1 MVARPAELPSGS
13 VGKRGHVRYAVAIE
27 LRADAPMNFS
37 SRFWLFAPLAMF
49 FAIAGWAM
57 VHWWVVADAFDK
69 KLTALNGHE
78 ALPGIS
84 VSYAGKTI
92 SGFPFNIDVVF
103 TGFTVEGQGAHGP
116 FRWTTENFAL
126 HRLTYGRTQDIYEA
140 AGNQTLIWTDG
151 RGKNHQLTF
160 LPGSL
165 RASAII
171 DGRGLLR
178 FDLDMVAAAGSDSDG
193 ARFTTAR
200 SQLHL
205 RRDPKGDALDLMVS
219 GDDVKAGGSIAGL
232 FGDHIKSLK
241 LYATLTQGQA
251 FAPLL
256 AGQGSWAA
264 ASADWRG
271 KGGQVAIGPVAIAS
285 SGLNLTANTFS
296 DSGNDLRGVL
306 DPLY

>member
-1 MVARPAELPSGS
+1 MRLS
-13 VGKRGHVRYAVAIE
+13 
-27 LRADAPMNFS
+27 FS

-49 FAIAGWAM
+49 FALAGWAM
-57 VHWWVVADAFDK
+57 AHWWAMAKVLDN
-69 KLTALNGHE
+69 KLTDLNGHE
-78 ALPGIS
+78 ALPGIT

-103 TGFTVEGQGAHGP
+103 TGFVVEGQGAHGP

-126 HRLTYGRTQDIYEA
+126 HRLTYGRAQDIYEA
-140 AGNQTLIWTDG
+140 AGHQTLSWTDG
-151 RGKNHQLTF
+151 GGKNHQLMF

-165 RASAII
+165 RASAIT

-178 FDLDMVAAAGSDSDG
+178 FDLDTVAAAGSAGDG
-193 ARFTTAR
+193 TPFTAART
-200 SQLHL
+200 QLHL
-205 RRDPKGDALDLMVS
+205 RRDPKANALDLMAS
-219 GDDVKAGGSIAGL
+219 GDDIKTSGSIAGL

-256 AGQGSWAA
+256 AGHVSWAA

-285 SGLNLTANTFS
+285 SGLNLTANAFS

-306 DPLY
+306 DPFY